1 MRPLQLILQAFG
13 PYADKEEIDF
23 TKLGNRNMFVISG
36 KTGAGKTTIFDGIS
50 FAIYGKASGEERN
63 GPDLRSHFAHADLAT
78 EVSLKFK
85 LRDKTYYIWRSPMQE
100 RKKKSGEGFTTS
112 NAKAELYEISKDG
125 KEILAANVRDVD
137 EKIKEIIGLDATQ
150 FKQIL
155 MIPQGDFKK
164 LLVSESKD
172 KEVILQKLFHTQ
184 IYKRIEEKL
193 KEEASTIK
201 KEEELIQM
209 EMNTLISSIEWNQ
222 EEDIKNESPQRIV
235 ELLEE
240 ELKQGREETE
250 KLQNDYKLKEAW
262 EKALQKE
269 IFQGK
274 ELLAKFEEKNK
285 LTLDKQR
292 LEANKETIAAKKE
305 ELQAAEKASNL
316 EKQEHSYLRVGKR
329 LTETKE
335 HVNSLK
341 QGAVVLEQ
349 KKQQCQEEYT
359 TEANKTTL
367 REKAAAKVVSL
378 QALQKDVL
386 AFASVQ
392 KEVIDHEKQWKEK
405 QTSRLSMEQQV
416 EQTERLT
423 KQIEE
428 RITGAQKAT
437 VLYGETSHEYE
448 KFEGTL
454 QLLKEFKHTHAE
466 ILQVEKACKEK
477 KMELSAVEELFQQ
490 ENKLL
495 MGMEEAL
502 LQSHALILAAELQE
516 GHPCSVCGST
526 SHPNPATHM
535 QESGVS
541 SPKEYEKQKNKCLKL
556 DKQTQ
561 VLQQELYRL
570 QVQLE
575 NLQTSIEKQEDVLQ
589 SKLSFFERDD
599 FQTVLLQI
607 NLHLKNTS
615 ETLSQLQKQK
625 EELPRLETQL
635 QEIKN
640 QTVLLHD
647 NIKMIKGKED
657 DVKERYIQLNAKLAG
672 MKERLPEEIRS
683 EHAFEQ
689 SLNEAIK
696 KRNELQRLLEEKQLA
711 LQQVLTEE
719 AKLKSAIE
727 TNESSMKSLQIELDE
742 ERDRFKQEMNSQ
754 GFETYQSY
762 KEAKKSETEMLQI
775 QNSIEAF
782 EKDFQRVDSLLT
794 NLEYVLKGIEMP
806 DIVSLEQQAQHLG
819 EEMKEVRKKV
829 TEMQLQI
836 QQNEK
841 IVSKLTSS
849 IAKQEEVQLK
859 YVTIGH
865 LADMAKG
872 QNPFRIT
879 FERYV
884 LAAFLDDILL
894 EANER
899 LTKMTSG
906 RYQLLRK
913 VDPTRRN
920 VQSGLELTVFDQYTG
935 MERHVKTLSGGESFK
950 ASLSLALG
958 LAAVVQ
964 QNAGGIS
971 LETMFIDEGFG
982 TLDPESLDQAIEALL
997 EIQSTGRLVGIIS
1010 HVPELKERMDA
1021 RLEVIG
1027 SQSGSTTRFVLS

>member
-1 MRPLQLILQAFG
+1 MRPLQLVLQAFG

-50 FAIYGKASGEERN
+50 FAIYGKASGDERN
-63 GPDLRSHFAHADLAT
+63 GPDLRSHFAHADMAT
-78 EVSLKFK
+78 EVSLKFQ

-112 NAKAELYEISKDG
+112 NAKAELYEILKDG

-209 EMNTLISSIEWNQ
+209 EMNTLISNIEWNQ

-240 ELKQGREETE
+240 EMKQSKEETE

-274 ELLAKFEEKNK
+274 ELLVKFEEKNK
-285 LTLDKQR
+285 YTEEQKR
-292 LEANKETIAAKKE
+292 LVAKKETIAAKKE
-305 ELQAAEKASNL
+305 ALQAAQNASNL

-329 LTETKE
+329 LTETKGQ
-335 HVNSLK
+335 VDSLK
-341 QGAVVLEQ
+341 QDATVLER
-349 KKQQCQEEYT
+349 KKQHCQEEYT
-359 TEANKTTL
+359 AEANKTAL
-367 REKAAAKVVSL
+367 REEAAAKVISL
-378 QALQKDVL
+378 QDLQKDVL
-386 AFASVQ
+386 AFASLQ
-392 KEVIDHEKQWKEK
+392 KEVMSHDKQWKEE
-405 QTSRLSMEQQV
+405 QTSRLSLEQQV
-416 EQTERLT
+416 EKTEQSI
-423 KQIEE
+423 KQIEGQ
-428 RITGAQKAT
+428 ITEAQKAT
-437 VLYGETSHEYE
+437 VLYGETFHEYE
-448 KFEGTL
+448 KFEATL
-454 QLLKEFKHTHAE
+454 QLLKEFKHTNAE
-466 ILQVEKACKEK
+466 ILQVEKAYNEK
-477 KMELSAVEELFQQ
+477 KIELVAVEESFQQ
-490 ENKLL
+490 ENKVL
-495 MGMEEAL
+495 MAMEEAL
-502 LQSHALILAAELQE
+502 LQSHALLLAAELQE
-516 GHPCSVCGST
+516 GHPCAVCGST
-526 SHPNPATHM
+526 SHPNPATHI
-535 QESGVS
+535 QDSDVS
-541 SPKEYEKQKNKCLKL
+541 SPKEYEKQKNKCMKFE
-556 DKQTQ
+556 KQIQ
-561 VLQQELYRL
+561 VLQQEVYRL

-575 NLQTSIEKQEDVLQ
+575 NLQLSIEKQEGVLQ

-607 NLHLKNTS
+607 NLHLKKTS
-615 ETLSQLQKQK
+615 ESLSQLQRQK

-635 QEIKN
+635 EEIKSHAI
-640 QTVLLHD
+640 LLQER
-647 NIKMIKGKED
+647 IKTIKVRED
-657 DVKERYIQLNAKLAG
+657 DVKERYIQLNTKLVG
-672 MKERLPEEIRS
+672 MKERIPEELRS
-683 EHAFEQ
+683 EHTFEQ
-689 SLNEAIK
+689 ALNEAII
-696 KRNELQRLLEEKQLA
+696 KRNELQRLLEEKQSA
-711 LQQVLTEE
+711 LQQAVTEE

-742 ERDRFKQEMNSQ
+742 ERERFKQEMNSQ

-762 KEAKKSETEMLQI
+762 KDAKKSEIEMLQI
-775 QNSIEAF
+775 QDSIEAF
-782 EKDFQRVDSLLT
+782 EKDFQRIDSLLT

-806 DIVSLEQQAQHLG
+806 DIASLEQQAQHLG
-819 EEMKEVRKKV
+819 EEIKQVR
-829 TEMQLQI
+829 TEISQMLLQI

-841 IVSKLTSS
+841 IVGKLTSG

-884 LAAFLDDILL
+884 LAAFLDDILQ

-997 EIQSTGRLVGIIS
+997 EIQSSGRLVGIIS